1 MATGIYIRIQMQS
14 SFLTQKRGVNEG
26 GKGAIFQYFLKKET
40 AFEKAVCFD
49 FYCRNENKILPS
61 KKVRGQVATM
71 AQENQQIGFDSLT
84 RTLSHTHISITECST
99 K

>member
-1 MATGIYIRIQMQS
+1 MLFLNFS
-14 SFLTQKRGVNEG
+14 SKRRRPSKKLYTLTFIAEM
-26 GKGAIFQYFLKKET
+26 KK
-40 AFEKAVCFD
+40 
-49 FYCRNENKILPS
+49 KILPS